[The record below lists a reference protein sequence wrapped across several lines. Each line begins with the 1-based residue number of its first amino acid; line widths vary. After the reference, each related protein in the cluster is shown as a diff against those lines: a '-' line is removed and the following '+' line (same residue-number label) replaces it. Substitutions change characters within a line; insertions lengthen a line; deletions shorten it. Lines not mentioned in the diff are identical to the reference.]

1 MRDDATMN
9 QTPSRRLALP
19 NNAQSFH
26 FIAKQYMLQRPMQ
39 ESRWYPQLASPCSE
53 AGEMAVASDMP
64 VRRPCL
70 HLAGPE
76 WIRPAQGG
84 KQAFYTQHYT
94 SAEANR
100 KQVSLPLSKRKY
112 A

>member
-1 MRDDATMN
+1 
-9 QTPSRRLALP
+9 
-19 NNAQSFH
+19 
-26 FIAKQYMLQRPMQ
+26 MQ
-39 ESRWYPQLASPCSE
+39 ESRWYPRLASPCSE
-53 AGEMAVASDMP
+53 AGAMAVASDMP
-64 VRRPCL
+64 VRRSCL
-70 HLAGPE
+70 HLGGPG

-100 KQVSLPLSKRKY
+100 KQTSPPLSKQKY